1 MEYLNRGIWGA
12 LNRKM
17 EKLLTHSCVQK
28 QCRHFD
34 KSEVQNDKYTELINQ
49 NLGYRS
55 GSRKEQPEISTLED

>member
-49 NLGYRS
+49 NLG
-55 GSRKEQPEISTLED
+55 